1 MPTINNENNKDLENQ
16 KLNLS
21 KQSKLDELK
30 LEMSKLLSHINKKTH
45 KMEESIWVVDRFEE
59 NYAICENRRTKEKIE
74 IEIEKL
80 PQNIREGSVL
90 KFKDNK
96 YELDL
101 EEEKNIE
108 KQIEEKMKN
117 IWND

>member
-1 MPTINNENNKDLENQ
+1 MPTINNDNSKDLESQ

-30 LEMSKLLSHINKKTH
+30 LEMSKLLSQITKKMH

-59 NYAICENRRTKEKIE
+59 NFAICENRRTKEKRE

-80 PQNIREGSVL
+80 PKSIKEGSVL

-108 KQIEEKMKN
+108 KRIEEKMKN